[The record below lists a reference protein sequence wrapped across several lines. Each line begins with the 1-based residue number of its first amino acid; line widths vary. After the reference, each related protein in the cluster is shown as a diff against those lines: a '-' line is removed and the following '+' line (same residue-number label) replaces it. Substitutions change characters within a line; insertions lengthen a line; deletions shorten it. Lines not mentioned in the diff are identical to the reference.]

1 MIEQGGIPNRTPNI
15 SRSEF
20 VGTLAG
26 RVFEEI
32 KRRIITGELRPNQ
45 RLVESEIAR
54 NLSVSRTPVR
64 EALKKLE
71 TMRYVSILPN
81 GGLVVTEHTP
91 EQMESLFEI
100 REALE
105 TMAIKLACQRSTEK
119 QIEDATAYYHQAIE
133 AFINRDYDKYIEL
146 HGHFHEALYCPC
158 GNEQLLSLIRT
169 FRYQYFDQQ
178 LTRVYNTLDWRSQ
191 IKQHSKI
198 LEAFRERNEN
208 KAEKALKRHLRNSLK
223 IALYLH

>member
-1 MIEQGGIPNRTPNI
+1 MSEQIGIPNGTPNI
-15 SRSEF
+15 SSNEF
-20 VGTLAG
+20 SGTLADH
-26 RVFEEI
+26 VFDEI
-32 KRRIITGELRPNQ
+32 KQHIIIGELRPNQ
-45 RLVESEIAR
+45 RLIESKIAR
-54 NLSVSRTPVR
+54 RLGVSRTPVR

-71 TMRYVSILPN
+71 TIGYVSILPN

-91 EQMESLFEI
+91 EQMRSLFEI

-105 TMAIKLACQRSTEK
+105 TMAIKLACQRATEE
-119 QIEDATAYYHQAIE
+119 QIKSAEAYYHQAIE

-146 HGHFHEALYCPC
+146 HSHFHEALYSPC

-178 LTRVYNTLDWRSQ
+178 LTRVYNALDWRSQ
-191 IKQHSKI
+191 MKQHTKI

-208 KAEKALKRHLRNSLK
+208 RAEKDLKRHLRNSLK
-223 IALYLH
+223 IALHLH